1 MKSTPTAAKL
11 QKANETGITFKKP
24 GASTISNT
32 KGLAFNSLIKRKQPL
47 VVLKPK
53 TAAAEV
59 PPSSSEG
66 NSKTTTAAKDQ
77 SDNAASSS
85 NKAPTSNSNSGVGGL
100 SLLSAYSDSSSE
112 ESNWPLCF
120 YMYTYLT
127 IHSLWMTT
135 DHFYNFYIEI
145 YTVQKLI
152 NQSIFYTIF
161 IVNN

>member
-24 GASTISNT
+24 GASSISNT

-85 NKAPTSNSNSGVGGL
+85 NNKAPTSNSTSGVGGL

-112 ESNWPLCF
+112 ESN
-120 YMYTYLT
+120 
-127 IHSLWMTT
+127 
-135 DHFYNFYIEI
+135 
-145 YTVQKLI
+145 
-152 NQSIFYTIF
+152 
-161 IVNN
+161 

>member
-1 MKSTPTAAKL
+1 MQFTFLFPIRSVNFKHKTTDPSKRKIVAEEIIEEIREDESKSTPTAAKL

-24 GASTISNT
+24 GASSISNT

-59 PPSSSEG
+59 PLSSSEG

-85 NKAPTSNSNSGVGGL
+85 NKAPTSNSTSGVGGL

-112 ESNWPLCF
+112 ESN
-120 YMYTYLT
+120 
-127 IHSLWMTT
+127 
-135 DHFYNFYIEI
+135 
-145 YTVQKLI
+145 
-152 NQSIFYTIF
+152 
-161 IVNN
+161 